1 MSQSP
6 LASTVRLP
14 NVHAIGFT
22 GDVHLGDE
30 AMCRGA
36 IDRFLRHKQAV
47 VGRTVYGVSS
57 IAAGASAVFAES
69 CIGLGVPLRVL
80 LPVPRDLL
88 LKGCS
93 SKERERFEHLIES
106 ALSVETITGE
116 DSADEQHYECGLQ
129 IVQQCQ
135 ELLAVWDGQRPQDM
149 SGPGDIVEFAKQIG
163 RPISWIHRETG
174 VLQEL
179 QRQSEQRPIYERE
192 LDFLNQLPS
201 VGTAADAADGPRG
214 IAESWLAKLDAN
226 ATELAPEVRRLA
238 ALPIVFTALAA
249 FVSAQE
255 GKQSAIISA
264 GVWSAAGATLGT
276 TAAVLPAVLRLA
288 KRQALWVRVRT
299 AAEVTRSVL
308 ALWDTP
314 DRYKVVGQEILPEL
328 SGMVRTLD
336 LLKAQAGREGRVK
349 LGDFR
354 ERYVEAR
361 LLDQKRY
368 FSKQSELSAEMGRR
382 YRLFS
387 KVCTVSAILLSAWM
401 FGSRTLMKLSY
412 EVSGGAWLSMVSSA
426 LFQLATVA
434 GALLVVNE
442 CERRER
448 RYQEIHRSLADWEV
462 ELRAFRTWPP
472 VIEVVDKIERA
483 LLVEL
488 LEWRSLLQN
497 MKMPRN

>member
-1 MSQSP
+1 
-6 LASTVRLP
+6 LP

-30 AMCRGA
+30 AMCRGV
-36 IDRFLRHKQAV
+36 IDQFLRDKQAV
-47 VGRTVYGVSS
+47 AGRTVYGVSS
-57 IAAGASAVFAES
+57 IAPGASAVFAES
-69 CIGLGVPLRVL
+69 CVALCVPLRVL

-88 LKGCS
+88 LRVCS
-93 SKERERFEHLIES
+93 SRERERFERLIES
-106 ALSVETITGE
+106 ALSVETIAGE

-135 ELLAVWDGQRPQDM
+135 ELLAVWDGRRPQDM

-163 RPISWIHRETG
+163 RPVSWIHSETG
-174 VLQEL
+174 VVQVLQP
-179 QRQSEQRPIYERE
+179 QREERTIYERE

-201 VGTAADAADGPRG
+201 AGTAAEAADGPKG
-214 IAESWLAKLDAN
+214 LAESWLAKLDTN
-226 ATELAPEVRRLA
+226 ATQLAPEVRKLA

-249 FVSAQE
+249 FVTAQE
-255 GKQSAIISA
+255 GKHLSS
-264 GVWSAAGATLGT
+264 VWSAAGAVLGM
-276 TAAVLPAVLRLA
+276 TAAVLPAVLKLA
-288 KRQALWVRVRT
+288 KRQSLWVRVRT
-299 AAEVTRSVL
+299 AAEVTRSLL

-336 LLKAQAGREGRVK
+336 ILKAQAGRVSQVE
-349 LGDFR
+349 LGEFR

-387 KVCTVSAILLSAWM
+387 KICTVSAILLSAWM
-401 FGSRTLMKLSY
+401 FGSHTLMKLSY

-472 VIEVVDKIERA
+472 VIEVVNKIERA